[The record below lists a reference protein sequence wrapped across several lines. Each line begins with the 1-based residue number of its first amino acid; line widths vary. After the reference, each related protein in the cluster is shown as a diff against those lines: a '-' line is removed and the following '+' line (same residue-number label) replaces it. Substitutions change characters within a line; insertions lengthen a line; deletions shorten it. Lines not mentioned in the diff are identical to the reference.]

1 MSERELSPLI
11 QRFIGE
17 WLANPVQEG
26 AGHAMERAGYGGK
39 RARAYAHKMLQDPR
53 VKAEIKRRLAPTL
66 KRLDI
71 TKERVLEELAKI
83 GFANMQD
90 YIAVSEDGTSFDVDF
105 SRLTREQAA
114 AIQEIT
120 VDATGGV
127 GDGERRQV
135 LRTRFKLAEK
145 RGALELM
152 GKYLKLF
159 TDKVESSGPDGGPI
173 QENITVTF
181 VKPK

>member
-66 KRLDI
+66 KRLEI
-71 TKERVLEELAKI
+71 TKERVLEE
-83 GFANMQD
+83 
-90 YIAVSEDGTSFDVDF
+90 IARVAFFDPRKFYREDGSLKAVTELDDD
-105 SRLTREQAA
+105 TAA
-114 AIQEIT
+114 ALAGMDIEEAYEHFSKGQ
-120 VDATGGV
+120 AKPV
-127 GDGERRQV
+127 GQIKKI
-135 LRTRFKLAEK
+135 KLADK
-145 RGALELM
+145 LRALELSAR
-152 GKYLKLF
+152 YLKLLTDRVELDV
-159 TDKVESSGPDGGPI
+159 TDKIVERLAAARRRG
-173 QENITVTF
+173 
-181 VKPK
+181 K